1 MEVDADSN
9 VLDSENSMMYES
21 IDSTAKLNSY
31 LTKKDRMALA
41 NILSKNHK
49 LLEESDDLFYENEQD
64 VMLKIPR
71 NILKKVLHDEIK
83 SVEKRESDSEV
94 VSTIIEGI

>member
-1 MEVDADSN
+1 MEVDADSS
-9 VLDSENSMMYES
+9 VIDTESSLMYEN
-21 IDSTAKLNSY
+21 IDSIAKLNSY
-31 LTKKDRMALA
+31 LSKKDRVALA

-71 NILKKVLHDEIK
+71 DILKKVLKDEIK
-83 SVEKRESDSEV
+83 NVEKNEDDSQV
-94 VSTIIEGI
+94 VATVEGN

>member
-1 MEVDADSN
+1 MEVDADSS
-9 VLDSENSMMYES
+9 VIDAESSLMYEN
-21 IDSTAKLNSY
+21 IDSIAKLNSY
-31 LTKKDRMALA
+31 LSKKDRVALA

-71 NILKKVLHDEIK
+71 DILKKVLKDEIK
-83 SVEKRESDSEV
+83 NVEKNEDDSQV
-94 VSTIIEGI
+94 VATVEGN